1 MDDVAQPPIAVNA
14 PPNAPAA
21 VAPAAPARKTNPF
34 VLLGVF
40 ILIAAAAFAGY
51 VAMHAGKESTDDAQV
66 EADVVALAPRV
77 SGRIA
82 KVLVQ
87 DNQKVKAG
95 DELMV
100 LEDADLRARV
110 AKAEAELAIARAEQ
124 RAAEAQEAIAAAGA
138 QGGLDSAQAHLS
150 SSRVD
155 VNSADTQ
162 IEVSRAALQRTE
174 ADAQKSALELSR
186 VTALRT
192 SGAATAE
199 QLDNAKIADTAARA
213 AVAQAQAAL
222 AVAEGAKVAARSRVA
237 EAAGRVTASA
247 PVAAQLEAAR
257 AHTELT
263 RARVQASEAA
273 LQLAQLDLSY
283 THVTA
288 PRAGTVAKL
297 SAREGQLINVGQ
309 PIAELVPSE
318 SYVVAN
324 FKETQITRMRPGD
337 PVEIELDA
345 YPGKSIKGTV
355 ESLSSGTGAR
365 FSLLPADNASGN
377 FVKVVQRVPVR
388 IAWQHTPSVPV
399 PVGLSA
405 EATVD
410 VRGH

>member
-1 MDDVAQPPIAVNA
+1 MDDVAQPPLAVNA
-14 PPNAPAA
+14 PPAAPAEA
-21 VAPAAPARKTNPF
+21 APAAPGRKTNPF

-40 ILIAAAAFAGY
+40 IVIAAAAFAGY

-66 EADVVALAPRV
+66 EADVVALAPRI

-82 KVLVQ
+82 KVLVH

-95 DELMV
+95 DELIV
-100 LEDADLRARV
+100 LEDADVRARV
-110 AKAEAELAIARAEQ
+110 AKAEAELAIARAEE

-162 IEVSRAALQRTE
+162 IAVSRAALERSQ
-174 ADAQKSALELSR
+174 ADAQKIALELGR
-186 VTALRT
+186 VTALRK

-199 QLDNAKIADTAARA
+199 QLDNAKIADTSARA
-213 AVAQAQAAL
+213 AVAQARAAL

-247 PVAAQLEAAR
+247 PVEAQLEAAR

-273 LQLAQLDLSY
+273 LELAQLDLSY
-283 THVTA
+283 THLRA
-288 PRAGTVAKL
+288 PRAGSIAKL

-318 SYVVAN
+318 TYVVAN

-345 YPGKSIKGTV
+345 YPGQSLKGTI

-377 FVKVVQRVPVR
+377 FVKVVQRVPVT
-388 IAWQHTPSVPV
+388 ITWQHTPSIPV